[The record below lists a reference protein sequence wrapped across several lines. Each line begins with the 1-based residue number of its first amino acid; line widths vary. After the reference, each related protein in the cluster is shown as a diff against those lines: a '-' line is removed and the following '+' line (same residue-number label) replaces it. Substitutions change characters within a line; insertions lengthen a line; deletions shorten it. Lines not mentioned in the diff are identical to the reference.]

1 MIHKFFLINILIIII
16 LIATHYFSINFPNLH
31 IGFNLDGEANVPSWY
46 STIMLFSISLI
57 SLYMYF
63 KRFYGY
69 IYRRFWMF
77 YSCVFCFLSLDE
89 AARCHEFISL
99 VTSIKWVYIYI
110 PFYIIFY
117 FICFYHMTKLNSP
130 KFFRLLLLGLL
141 IFGCGGILFEFISYL
156 YFPLSSKLQQIEYVL
171 EEGLEMLGVLMILT
185 GFLNEMINKNKN
197 VSFLN

>member
-1 MIHKFFLINILIIII
+1 
-16 LIATHYFSINFPNLH
+16 
-31 IGFNLDGEANVPSWY
+31 
-46 STIMLFSISLI
+46 
-57 SLYMYF
+57 
-63 KRFYGY
+63 
-69 IYRRFWMF
+69 
-77 YSCVFCFLSLDE
+77 
-89 AARCHEFISL
+89 
-99 VTSIKWVYIYI
+99 
-110 PFYIIFY
+110 
-117 FICFYHMTKLNSP
+117 MTKLNSP